1 MKKTL
6 VLILILVGSI
16 AAFLIVLPFLVNQYL
31 NRNAER
37 IVSNMITRTNDF
49 AGHKVSFGDIHLDYD
64 YRGTYLKM
72 DSVDIRPGEELDP
85 DKKIRFHLT
94 FDEASLTGF
103 RWVDFLFLNS
113 IQLDSA
119 YIENVVLET
128 ITPDLDEMQADQQPA
143 GSDKGE
149 DYQVI
154 GLNHLRV
161 NKVSFENRDSQTDSV
176 RLSLTDLFV
185 FADGFR
191 LDREDRERSDALFS
205 VESIEGYLAN
215 AQVHLNN
222 SLNVV
227 EARDLSFNTR
237 DQRLIVEEISFLNK
251 LRKYAY
257 VNRFEK
263 ETNWMELTDAR
274 MQLDGMD
281 FQAYFR
287 EGTISADTLRLEGL
301 DLDVFRDKRKV
312 EDTSKRPKMIH
323 EILEGLPRKLHLPV
337 IAFSDIR
344 ITYEERPETKAPTAG
359 KIFFDRVEG
368 EISGFSTVGETS
380 AQTDTLRVSARG
392 RLMGQGQIDLQA
404 DHLINDGKGTFF
416 LKGSVGAMN
425 LPLLNDMIM
434 PATRVALKS
443 GRLND
448 LFFDIRANDLEGT
461 GQVIARYEDLEIE
474 ILDKNFKRNQNA
486 FRRIGA
492 FLANKVVIRTQ
503 NPKKSGDLSKGA
515 VYFEREKH
523 KFVFHYWWNLVLSGL
538 KSTIT
543 GQTEE
548 EMREK

>member
-6 VLILILVGSI
+6 VLILILVVSI
-16 AAFLIVLPFLVNQYL
+16 AALLTVLPFLVNQYL

-49 AGHKVSFGDIHLDYD
+49 AGHEVSFGDIHLDYD

-72 DSVDIRPGEELDP
+72 DSVDIRPGEDLDP

-103 RWVDFLFLNS
+103 RWVDFLFFNS

-128 ITPDLDEMQADQQPA
+128 VTPDLEEMQAGQQPTT
-143 GSDKGE
+143 SDKGE
-149 DYQVI
+149 DYQAI

-161 NKVSFENRDSQTDSV
+161 NKVSFENRDSETDSV

-191 LDREDRERSDALFS
+191 LDKEDRERPDALFS

-237 DQRLIVEEISFLNK
+237 DQRLIVEEISFRNK

-323 EILEGLPRKLHLPV
+323 EILEGLPRKLHLPA

-359 KIFFDRVEG
+359 KIFFDQVEG

-404 DHLINDGKGTFF
+404 DHLINDRKGTFF

-425 LPLLNDMIM
+425 LPMLNDMIM

>member
-16 AAFLIVLPFLVNQYL
+16 AALLTVLPFLVNQYL

-49 AGHKVSFGDIHLDYD
+49 AGHEVSFGDIHLDYD

-72 DSVDIRPGEELDP
+72 DSVDIRPGEDLDP
-85 DKKIRFHLT
+85 DKKIRFQLT

-103 RWVDFLFLNS
+103 RWVDFLFFNS

-128 ITPDLDEMQADQQPA
+128 VTPDLEEMQAGQQPTT
-143 GSDKGE
+143 SDKGE
-149 DYQVI
+149 DYQAI

-161 NKVSFENRDSQTDSV
+161 NKVSFENRDSETDSV

-191 LDREDRERSDALFS
+191 LDKEDRERPDALFS

-237 DQRLIVEEISFLNK
+237 DQRLIVEEISFRNK

-323 EILEGLPRKLHLPV
+323 EILEGLPRKLHLPA

-359 KIFFDRVEG
+359 KIFFDQVEG

-404 DHLINDGKGTFF
+404 DHLINDRKGTFF

-425 LPLLNDMIM
+425 LPMLNDMIM

>member
-6 VLILILVGSI
+6 IPILVLVSSMI
-16 AAFLIVLPFLVNQYL
+16 ALLIALPFFINQYL
-31 NRNAER
+31 NRHAER

-49 AGHKVSFGDIHLDYD
+49 AGHEVAFGDIHLDYD

-72 DSVDIRPGEELDP
+72 DSVDIRPGQDLDAEN
-85 DKKIRFHLT
+85 KIRFHLR
-94 FDEASLTGF
+94 FDEASFTGF
-103 RWVDFLFLNS
+103 RWIDFLFYNS

-119 YIENVVLET
+119 YIENAVLET
-128 ITPDLDEMQADQQPA
+128 RTPDLEEMQASQEPSA
-143 GSDKGE
+143 TGKGK
-149 DYQVI
+149 DYQII

-161 NKVSFENRDSQTDSV
+161 NKVSFENRDGKTDSV

-191 LDREDRERSDALFS
+191 FSKEDKENPDALFL
-205 VESIEGYLAN
+205 VESIEGYMAG
-215 AQVHLNN
+215 AQVHINDY
-222 SLNVV
+222 LNVV

-237 DQRLIVEEISFLNK
+237 DQRLIVEEISFRNK

-263 ETNWMELTDAR
+263 ETNWMELTNAR

-281 FQAYFR
+281 FHAYFR
-287 EGTISADTLRLEGL
+287 EGRIAADTLLLEGPEL
-301 DLDVFRDKRKV
+301 DIFRDKRKV

-323 EILEGLPRKLHLPV
+323 EILEELPRELHLPT

-344 ITYEERPETKAPTAG
+344 ITYEERPETNATTSG

-368 EISGFSTVGETS
+368 EISGFSSMGATS

-392 RLMGQGQIDLQA
+392 RLMGQGQIDLRA

-416 LKGSVGAMN
+416 LKGSIGTMN
-425 LPLLNDMIM
+425 LPVLNDMIM
-434 PATRVALKS
+434 PATRIALKS

-448 LFFDIRANDLEGT
+448 LAFDIRANDLEGT
-461 GQVIARYEDLEIE
+461 GQVIAKYEDLEIE
-474 ILDKNFKRNQNA
+474 ILDKNYKRNQNM

-492 FLANKVVIRTQ
+492 FLANKLVIPTQ
-503 NPKKSGDLSKGA
+503 NPKKSGELSKGE

-523 KFVFHYWWNLVLSGL
+523 KFIFHYWWNLVLSGL
-538 KSTIT
+538 KSTVT
-543 GQTEE
+543 GQTEQ